1 MKHATVQIGN
11 MTIPL
16 IGIAPEA
23 TLEEC
28 DCCHDIFSIRQ
39 VELVGRQF
47 LCQKCKTDLNA
58 ENAENVKS
66 F

>member
-16 IGIAPEA
+16 IGIPPPA

-28 DCCHDIFSIRQ
+28 DCCHDVFPLRKVQ
-39 VELVGRQF
+39 LVGNQF
-47 LCQKCKTDLNA
+47 LCEKCRSDLTTD
-58 ENAENVKS
+58 EHR
-66 F
+66 